1 MFFYYCGWL
10 ENEKIGRKGILGGAF
25 KIQLERNRFEMLL
38 LSSAESRGKWRPP
51 PPHTHTPQ
59 TIVPSRNLI
68 FFFFLLVLQNGS
80 TSSKEIRSCYC
91 QPPPPK
97 KKKIQE
103 RSFYLWLK
111 VGGPPNANNWRKTIH
126 AGRLGAW
133 ESSKSF
139 YFFCFLLPRQDL
151 SRERRE
157 SKGGENKRQY
167 GWQMI
172 MTKEL
177 RRRRSHQRDESR
189 ALSHH

>member
-1 MFFYYCGWL
+1 M
-10 ENEKIGRKGILGGAF
+10 EAF

-126 AGRLGAW
+126 AAGRLGAW

-139 YFFCFLLPRQDL
+139 YFFVFFFPVRI
-151 SRERRE
+151 SRGKEESQRE
-157 SKGGENKRQY
+157 EK
-167 GWQMI
+167 
-172 MTKEL
+172 T
-177 RRRRSHQRDESR
+177 RDNTVGK
-189 ALSHH
+189 

>member
-1 MFFYYCGWL
+1 MCF
-10 ENEKIGRKGILGGAF
+10 
-25 KIQLERNRFEMLL
+25 LL
-38 LSSAESRGKWRPP
+38 LRKKEERVFFGGLKSNWSGIDSRCFSSPVPSREENGVLLLR
-51 PPHTHTPQ
+51 THTPP
-59 TIVPSRNLI
+59 IVPSRNLI

-80 TSSKEIRSCYC
+80 TSSREIRSCFC
-91 QPPPPK
+91 QP
-97 KKKIQE
+97 KKIQE

-111 VGGPPNANNWRKTIH
+111 VGGPPNANNWRKAIH

-133 ESSKSF
+133 DSSKV
-139 YFFCFLLPRQDL
+139 FCCLPRQDL